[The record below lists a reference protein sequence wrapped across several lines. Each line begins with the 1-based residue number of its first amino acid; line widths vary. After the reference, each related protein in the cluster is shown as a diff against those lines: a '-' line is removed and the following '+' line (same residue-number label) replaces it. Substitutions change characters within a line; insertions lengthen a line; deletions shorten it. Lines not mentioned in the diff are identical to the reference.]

1 MKKEK
6 HGIFHKALDQK
17 KFTKDI
23 LKIIIKFIN
32 TQKSLGFN

>member
-1 MKKEK
+1 MEFFTRPWIK
-6 HGIFHKALDQK
+6 K